1 MILNKRIV
9 RSNTINIS
17 SVISFVV
24 VIFVFTTWC
33 SISSSLLPGAFTAI
47 IPIFVL
53 LGLVAMCPRIIFSN
67 KTFIWGVIYVAM
79 LFIMTSFH
87 NIILGYG
94 SGGMD
99 TWLIETAFLLP
110 SLALSAALYQ
120 YHGSRLPNLIF
131 WTFVVSFT
139 ISFVF
144 IGPTL
149 VFHRDMAR
157 FLTIVPADNLD
168 LEDRA
173 LKSGLWAYVGFHA
186 IALCFVLYWGL
197 YKYSSGKIRLIS
209 LLLSLA
215 ILFIVAQIA
224 ITTTFL
230 YIIFVIIVLM
240 YMRWKNNFV
249 VILGLVLIGL
259 TIVVLNIQGVLQWLL
274 DVYKGSDMEPKIR
287 DFIDIV
293 GGGTQRH
300 GTIEGRVDYQQQNID
315 AFLDSPIFGQTMVK
329 GTGGHS
335 SIWMR
340 FAGGGLLCGIP
351 YLMMIISLF
360 IQWYKLLPKFT
371 RPYYI
376 LTWIGAVLL
385 LYNKGLFGQEGFS
398 VIAVILPATLLLY
411 RQKAVSYFHKE
422 CQDKSISQVKNRNR

>member
-9 RSNTINIS
+9 RNDTINVS
-17 SVISFVV
+17 PVISFVV
-24 VIFVFTTWC
+24 VIYIFTTWC

-53 LGLVAMCPRIIFSN
+53 LGLITMCPRIILSN
-67 KTFIWGVIYVAM
+67 KTFIWGVIYVIM
-79 LFIMTSFH
+79 LFVITRFH
-87 NIILGYG
+87 NVMLGYR
-94 SGGMD
+94 SGGTD

-110 SLALSAALYQ
+110 SLALSAVLYQ

-131 WTFVVSFT
+131 WAFVVSFA
-139 ISFVF
+139 ISFIF

-157 FLTIVPADNLD
+157 FLTVVPANNLN
-168 LEDRA
+168 LEDQA
-173 LKSGLWAYVGFHA
+173 LKSGLWGYVGFHA

-197 YKYSSGKIRLIS
+197 YKYSSGKTKIIS
-209 LLLSLA
+209 LLISLA

-249 VILGLVLIGL
+249 VIFGLVLIGL
-259 TIVVLNIQGVLQWLL
+259 TIVVLNAQEVLQWLL
-274 DVYKGSDMEPKIR
+274 DVYKGSYMEPKIR

-293 GGGTQRH
+293 GGGTKRH

-315 AFLDSPIFGQTMVK
+315 AFLDTPIFGQTMVK

-335 SIWMR
+335 SILTR
-340 FAGGGLLCGIP
+340 FAGGGLICGIP

-360 IQWYKLLPKFT
+360 LQWYKLLPKFT

-376 LTWIGAVLL
+376 LTWIGAALL